1 MYKSVETGG
10 EISKRYTR
18 ETLSRHGGE
27 LSDSIQAINLGRGGR
42 EKYTI
47 LKCIKARV
55 LKNSWKSKQV

>member
-1 MYKSVETGG
+1 
-10 EISKRYTR
+10 
-18 ETLSRHGGE
+18 LSRHGGE